1 MRASR
6 LASRLALIPA
16 GVILG
21 LLLLEALLQ
30 VGALAVHASG
40 WRAPATWLTG
50 NRRVLCLG
58 DSNTYGLYLSD
69 RAQAYP
75 QTFERLWNATAGAA
89 HIEVLNLGYPGTNS
103 SRLRRDLPR
112 MLETF
117 APDLVILMVGSNDYW
132 TAPVDVGPSP
142 GAVTRFLQGVKRA
155 SRVYQLAYMLRR
167 ALSSDQLEVAYD
179 PRANGGAVGTARFGA
194 AEFSLGYEKAS
205 REPPHYREHLDANLR
220 ALVDE
225 VRRFG
230 ATPVLMTYASR
241 QWNYGEASQVIRSVA
256 RDTGTRLVDAADA
269 VAVACPSEP
278 CPTYL
283 YGDHHPTA
291 QGYRLMAEALA
302 RELTTEIAEGHSGA
316 R

>member
-16 GVILG
+16 GALLG
-21 LLLLEALLQ
+21 LLLLEGLLQ
-30 VGALAVHASG
+30 LGALAVRASG
-40 WRAPATWLTG
+40 WTPPAAWLTG

-75 QTFERLWNATAGAA
+75 QTFETLWNATAGAPR
-89 HIEVLNLGYPGTNS
+89 IEVLNLGYPGTNS

-117 APDLVILMVGSNDYW
+117 APDVAIIMVGSNDYW
-132 TAPVDVGPSP
+132 TAAVDVAPPP
-142 GAVTRFLQGVKRA
+142 GVVSRFVQGVKRG
-155 SRVYQLAYMLRR
+155 SRLYQLAYMLRR

-179 PRANGGAVGTARFGA
+179 PRANGGAVGTARYGD
-194 AEFSLGYEKAS
+194 AEFSMGYERAP
-205 REPPHYREHLDANLR
+205 REPAQYREHLDANLR

-241 QWNYGEASQVIRSVA
+241 QWNYGEASHVIRRVA
-256 RDTGTRLVDAADA
+256 RATGTRLVDAAEA
-269 VAVACPSEP
+269 LAVACPKEP
-278 CPTYL
+278 CPAYL

-291 QGYRLMAEALA
+291 RGYHLMAEALV
-302 RELTTEIAEGHSGA
+302 RELKGSL
-316 R
+316 